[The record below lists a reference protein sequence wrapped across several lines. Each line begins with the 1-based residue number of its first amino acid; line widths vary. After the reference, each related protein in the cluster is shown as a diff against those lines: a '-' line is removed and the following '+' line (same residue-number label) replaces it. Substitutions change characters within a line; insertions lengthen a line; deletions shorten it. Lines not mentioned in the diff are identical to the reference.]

1 MRRFVWLFVAA
12 ILFLEVLANGG
23 ACATYVVEPFLVA
36 QPVYAGMTFHVY
48 RTATLPQGW
57 FLTYDGYAV
66 TQAPGGVWFYGSSA
80 GSGQIVRTDFVVG
93 SVVPTTVPL
102 VPYISIQSTPVQNPA
117 AHPMQSHMMLPSWS
131 NDGNFQMVAQWRNF
145 VDRMAVLNQ
154 PRVPLAWKGDE
165 PTVVFAWTGKSWYQ
179 MKARK
184 GETAPQVL
192 QRHLYSLTRMVK
204 SNHYS
209 WNDQE
214 TPLLA
219 NQSVLWGF
227 LWMGHVAPINF

>member
-1 MRRFVWLFVAA
+1 MRRFVLLLFAVA
-12 ILFLEVLANGG
+12 LFLGTSANGG
-23 ACATYVVEPFLVA
+23 ECITYVVEPILVA

-48 RTATLPQGW
+48 RPATLPQGW

-80 GSGQIVRTDFVVG
+80 GNGHIIRTDFVVG
-93 SVVPTTVPL
+93 AVVPTAVAL
-102 VPYISIQSTPVQNPA
+102 VPHVSIQSTPAQQPVTVVQ
-117 AHPMQSHMMLPSWS
+117 QGMMSPSWS
-131 NDGNFQMVAQWRNF
+131 NNGNFQMVARWRGF
-145 VDRMAVLNQ
+145 VDRMAVLDK

-165 PTVVFAWTGKSWYQ
+165 PTVVFAWTGQSWYQ

-204 SNHYS
+204 TNQYS
-209 WNDQE
+209 WNDRE